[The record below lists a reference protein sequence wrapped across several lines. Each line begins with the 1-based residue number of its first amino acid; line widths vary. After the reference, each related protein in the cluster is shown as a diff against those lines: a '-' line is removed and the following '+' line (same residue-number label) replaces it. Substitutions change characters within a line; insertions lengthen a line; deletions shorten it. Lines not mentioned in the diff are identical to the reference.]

1 MTKKNLRQKPSKRK
15 GSERRGNQQDN
26 KIRLNKYIASTGL
39 CSRREADKY
48 ISDGLIKVNNKV
60 VTELGTKISPEDK
73 VKFGGENLKRENHI
87 YILLNKPK
95 GFVTTTDDP
104 RERKTVMELIK
115 NACTERIYPVG
126 RLDKNTTGV
135 LLLTNDG
142 ALTTKLTHPKYNQ
155 KKIYHVF
162 LNKALTKNDMQQ
174 IADGVDLED
183 GIAYTDKISYVDKT
197 DNKQVG
203 LEIHSGKNRIIRRI
217 FEHLGYNVTK
227 LDRVWFAG
235 LTKKNLKRGQW
246 RFLSKNEV
254 DILNRT
260 RSSP

>member
-1 MTKKNLRQKPSKRK
+1 MTKKTHPPKSFK
-15 GSERRGNQQDN
+15 GKGNEKRGNQPGD

-39 CSRREADKY
+39 CSRREADKF
-48 ISDGLIKVNNKV
+48 ISDGLIKVNNKII
-60 VTELGTKISPEDK
+60 TELGTKISLEDN
-73 VKFGGENLKRENHI
+73 VKFGGERLKKENNI

-95 GFVTTTDDP
+95 DFVTTTDDP
-104 RERKTVMELIK
+104 KERRTVMELIK
-115 NACTERIYPVG
+115 NACTERVYPVG
-126 RLDKNTTGV
+126 RLDKKTTGV

-142 ALTTKLTHPKYNQ
+142 ALTTKLTHPKYRQ

-162 LNKALTKNDMQQ
+162 LNKALTKNDMQK
-174 IADGVDLED
+174 IANGVELED
-183 GIAYTDKISYVDKT
+183 GTAYTDKISYVDQN
-197 DNKQVG
+197 DYKQVG

-260 RSSP
+260 RFSQ